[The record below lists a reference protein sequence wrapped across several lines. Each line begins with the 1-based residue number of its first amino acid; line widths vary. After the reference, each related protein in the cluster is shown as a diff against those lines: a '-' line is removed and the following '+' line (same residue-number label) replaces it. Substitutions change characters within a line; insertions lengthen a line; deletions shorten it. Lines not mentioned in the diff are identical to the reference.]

1 MYCKVT
7 PKTSGCVCLCVHLC
21 SLFLP
26 FVHDPSLSLPLRPS
40 QSVPP
45 LLPSPPSLSASLPL
59 SLAVLRFCH
68 LHWSPGAKE
77 PKSVQFLLQVA
88 WRDFVCASCVLYFAL
103 TPTFQVKMEK
113 LYTAHLNSLKADSSS
128 VREGIEIEEKRN
140 ECTSVTSS

>member
-1 MYCKVT
+1 MHRSDTERKRERERERVRDRGVREREREAHTQICQR
-7 PKTSGCVCLCVHLC
+7 
-21 SLFLP
+21 F
-26 FVHDPSLSLPLRPS
+26 
-40 QSVPP
+40 
-45 LLPSPPSLSASLPL
+45 PL
-59 SLAVLRFCH
+59 SLAVLRFSH

-88 WRDFVCASCVLYFAL
+88 WRDFVCASFVLYFAL